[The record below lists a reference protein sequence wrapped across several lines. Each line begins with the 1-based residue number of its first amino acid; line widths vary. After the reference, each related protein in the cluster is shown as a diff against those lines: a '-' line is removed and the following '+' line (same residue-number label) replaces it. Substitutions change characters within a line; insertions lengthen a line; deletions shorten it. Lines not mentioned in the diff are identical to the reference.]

1 MLNAQIFKSMAG
13 STPSS
18 QPRALVAVDAFPSIG
33 RIARNISAG
42 LALSLPLAVAWGQ
55 PAQAVLLYN
64 FYESGSDLVIE
75 ASGSFNLSSISPS
88 FSGPITGHLE
98 KYDQPLR

>member
-1 MLNAQIFKSMAG
+1 MRGCGKVQTQIFESMAG
-13 STPSS
+13 STPSC
-18 QPRALVAVDAFPSIG
+18 QPRASVAGNTFPSIG

-75 ASGSFNLSSISPS
+75 ASGSLNLS
-88 FSGPITGHLE
+88 
-98 KYDQPLR
+98 